1 MVISQVSFC
10 SFCRRRTLEYL
21 RRAVYCR
28 DEEARARLTRMAT
41 AWAEL
46 APVPQVRWKTP
57 KLKPARSTDELM
69 IGVPNSHKNL
79 ALFKLVRVR
88 AKA

>member
-28 DEEARARLTRMAT
+28 DGETRAKLTRLAT

-46 APVPQVRWKTP
+46 ARAAGSLEDTAPQVR
-57 KLKPARSTDELM
+57 
-69 IGVPNSHKNL
+69 
-79 ALFKLVRVR
+79 
-88 AKA
+88 